1 MPMLRCLLFLQTHP
15 PLPRTKTSRAR
26 SRTHLSAPARPNPQK
41 VRSGIRTRA
50 PPTADSKSPP
60 SKRDRAGIRTRAPP
74 TAVSPTPPTKRD
86 RVGIR
91 TRAPQTADLK
101 TPTTKRDR
109 VGIRTRAPKPTDSK
123 TPTTKR
129 DRIGIRT
136 RAPKPTDSKTPT
148 TKKDRAGIRTRAL
161 NRTGPHTPQTTT
173 DRDGIRTLDPRKP
186 NLANSNARQSAAS
199 SPDSSNASRPQRK
212 RPSLMTT
219 SHGPRMSARRS
230 PSSTPPHPSL
240 QLSNEP
246 TNGTRRTTPPCSA
259 RHTT

>member
-74 TAVSPTPPTKRD
+74 TAVSPTPPTKKD

-91 TRAPQTADLK
+91 TRAPQTADL
-101 TPTTKRDR
+101 
-109 VGIRTRAPKPTDSK
+109 K